1 MFKIN
6 KEFTIEDVPEELKN
20 DLLNNINTDGAN
32 FNSFLIGILEVL
44 DSMITDLKE
53 TKSIVAMSE
62 IDYILAFDYS
72 AKHIIQL
79 LELEKASIKT
89 APSIVES
96 IRINCKSIINAVE
109 CIRRLQAEKIKS
121 LTPEELLVVLTT

>member
-6 KEFTIEDVPEELKN
+6 KEFTIEDVPEELKK

-53 TKSIVAMSE
+53 TKSIVVISQSSCNRCPG
-62 IDYILAFDYS
+62 IY
-72 AKHIIQL
+72 
-79 LELEKASIKT
+79 
-89 APSIVES
+89 
-96 IRINCKSIINAVE
+96 
-109 CIRRLQAEKIKS
+109 
-121 LTPEELLVVLTT
+121 